1 MQSSFV
7 RGAVWLVVY
16 LFFVLAPLLA
26 LVVGDLPPP
35 REFWIE
41 FSAAIGYAGL
51 ALMGLQLGLTARFR
65 FVTAPW
71 GEDVIYHFHR
81 NISLVALGLVVA
93 HPILIFIMRP
103 HMLWL
108 LKFWE
113 APPAAVWAAISTY
126 SLIALVV
133 MALWRVQLRLSYE
146 LWHWTHIVLSLVAV
160 LAGVV
165 HMVMWGFYLGDPVK
179 RALWIGLAVFWVALL
194 VYVRAI
200 RPLFVLRK
208 PYKVT
213 DVRQERGSSWT
224 LVMTPDGHSG
234 FRFKPG
240 QFAWLSLWG
249 GAFKLT
255 QHPFSFSGSA
265 LAPDGR
271 LEITIRE
278 LGDHTRRIREVP
290 VGSRMYIDGPYGAFT
305 SGCPSDMHVL
315 IAGGVGITPMV
326 SMIRTLAD
334 QGDKRPVVLLYG
346 SRDFE
351 SITFR
356 EELEALEPRLN
367 LKVVHVLEKPD
378 EGWTGERGFINAEVL
393 KRHVPAPYAE
403 HEYFICGPNVMMDAI
418 ETALAGLHVPM
429 SRYHAERYSFA

>member
-1 MQSSFV
+1 MSSSFL
-7 RGAVWLVVY
+7 RGAGWLLIY
-16 LFFVLAPLLA
+16 LLFVLAPLLA
-26 LVVGDLPPP
+26 LLFGDLP
-35 REFWIE
+35 RSRDFWIE

-93 HPILIFIMRP
+93 HPILIFAVQP
-103 HMLWL
+103 HMMFL
-108 LKFWE
+108 LEFWH
-113 APPAAVWAAISTY
+113 APPAAQWAAASTY
-126 SLIALVV
+126 SLIALGV
-133 MALWRVQLRLSYE
+133 MSLWRLKLRLSYE
-146 LWHWTHIVLSLVAV
+146 GWHATHIILALVAV

-165 HMVMWGFYLGDPVK
+165 HMMLWGFYLGDPVK

-194 VYVRAI
+194 AYTRVV

-208 PYKVT
+208 PFTVT
-213 DVRQERGSSWT
+213 EVRRERGSSWT
-224 LVMTPDGHSG
+224 LAMRPEGHAG

-249 GAFKLT
+249 GPFKLT

-265 LAPDGR
+265 AAPDGCV
-271 LEITIRE
+271 EITIRE
-278 LGDHTRRIREVP
+278 LGDHTRRIREIP

-315 IAGGVGITPMV
+315 IAGGVGITPMM

-334 QGDKRPVVLLYG
+334 EGDKRPVILLYG
-346 SRDFE
+346 SRDWE
-351 SITFR
+351 SVTFR
-356 EELEALEPRLN
+356 EEIEAIKPRLN
-367 LKVVHVLEKPD
+367 LTVVYVLEKP
-378 EGWTGERGFINAEVL
+378 EPGWTGDTGFINADVL
-393 KRHVPAPYAE
+393 RRHVPPPYAE
-403 HEYFICGPNVMMDAI
+403 HEYFICGPDVMMDAV
-418 ETALAGLHVPM
+418 ETALKGLNVPM
-429 SRYHAERYSFA
+429 DRYHAERYSFA